1 MSCFLSPLLGCPPK
15 TDMQSDKTSYS
26 GCMSMFSILFAIVSA
41 AILCTSCGGDN
52 GKPLFKTSATAV
64 DAYQTFLSEV
74 KAKDNQSSSDFLT
87 LVREWRTLDDSVAAC
102 VSRDTADVI
111 HQNWGYAYQ
120 TIRNAVRQE
129 VYRLTSSR
137 PRSFSD
143 VFSLKEI
150 ASPYCGDSELKI
162 AAAASVPFFLSLD
175 SIPYYKGSK
184 ENTLAAYRSLLDKT
198 LQNGIHGRA
207 DLLAFIRLE
216 DVLFRGFL
224 THLPELADAN
234 ITDITKDTERCCR
247 LAILSANQGKISH
260 KDALVSLAMR
270 TNRRVM
276 LNARACL
283 TDIDKNKVKTPD
295 QARAY
300 LWMLLQPYSAMDG
313 FCVAVL
319 SEKDKKELRSV
330 ADATPKAI
338 GKLNK
343 ILQLDE
349 NRIMEMPAL
358 FMKVIISTM

>member
-1 MSCFLSPLLGCPPK
+1 MG
-15 TDMQSDKTSYS
+15 M
-26 GCMSMFSILFAIVSA
+26 FAILLAIASA

-52 GKPLFKTSATAV
+52 GKPLFKTSAAAV
-64 DAYQTFLSEV
+64 DAYQSFLSDV
-74 KAKDNQSSSDFLT
+74 KAKDNLSSADFLS

-102 VSRDTADVI
+102 VSRDTTNVV

-129 VYRLTSSR
+129 IYRLTSSR
-137 PRSFSD
+137 PRNFSD
-143 VFSLKEI
+143 VLSLKEI
-150 ASPYCGDSELKI
+150 ASPYCGDSELKR
-162 AAAASVPFFLSLD
+162 ATAASIPFFLSLD

-184 ENTLAAYRSLLDKT
+184 EKTLAAYRSLLDKT
-198 LQNGIHGRA
+198 LIDGIHSKA
-207 DLLAFIRLE
+207 DLLAFIRQE
-216 DVLFRGFL
+216 DIQFRGFL
-224 THLPELADAN
+224 VHLPELADAN

-247 LAILSANQGKISH
+247 LAILSANHGKILYQ
-260 KDALVSLAMR
+260 DALVHLAMR
-270 TNRRVM
+270 TNRRVI

-295 QARAY
+295 QARSY

-313 FCVAVL
+313 FCIAVL
-319 SEKDKKELRSV
+319 SEKDNKEMYAV
-330 ADATPKAI
+330 AEATPKAV

-358 FMKVIISTM
+358 FMKIIISTM

>member
-1 MSCFLSPLLGCPPK
+1 
-15 TDMQSDKTSYS
+15 
-26 GCMSMFSILFAIVSA
+26 MSMFAILFVIVSA

-64 DAYQTFLSEV
+64 DAYQSFLSDV
-74 KAKDNQSSSDFLT
+74 KAKDNLSSADFLS

-111 HQNWGYAYQ
+111 HQNCGYAYQ
-120 TIRNAVRQE
+120 TICNAVRQE
-129 VYRLTSSR
+129 AYRLASSR

-143 VFSLKEI
+143 VLSLKEI

-162 AAAASVPFFLSLD
+162 ATAASVPFFLSLD

-184 ENTLAAYRSLLDKT
+184 EKTLAAYRSLLDKT

-207 DLLAFIRLE
+207 DLLAFIRQE

-234 ITDITKDTERCCR
+234 ITGITNATERCCR
-247 LAILSANQGKISH
+247 LAIQSADH
-260 KDALVSLAMR
+260 KEIDVLVSLAMR

-283 TDIDKNKVKTPD
+283 TDIDKNEVKTPD

-313 FCVAVL
+313 FCVTVL
-319 SEKDKKELRSV
+319 SEKDQKELYAI

-338 GKLNK
+338 GKLQK
-343 ILQLDE
+343 ILRLDE

-358 FMKVIISTM
+358 FMKIIISAM